1 MATGIETKDGPHS
14 ESAGRLPVFESD
26 ASGVRVRRV
35 WGSSQTRLGFDSD
48 AGNAGSEE
56 PLSGG
61 RFRCAA
67 AIEVRRDAA
76 VPESEPTA
84 E

>member
-1 MATGIETKDGPHS
+1 MCEGNGDGYRNERRPAQRKCGPS
-14 ESAGRLPVFESD
+14 PS
-26 ASGVRVRRV
+26 VRVRRV